1 MVLGKKRRYWW
12 LGLAMMSGDLDRL
25 TPSQLAAAISAMI
38 TEPHVRHWLDM
49 AIRIEGTNKTFGVH
63 AAGVVIS
70 SQPLD
75 EVVPSRKIMM
85 GR

>member
-1 MVLGKKRRYWW
+1 
-12 LGLAMMSGDLDRL
+12 
-25 TPSQLAAAISAMI
+25 
-38 TEPHVRHWLDM
+38 M

-75 EVVPSRKIMM
+75 ENCSSTKE
-85 GR
+85 